1 MAAKGSPE
9 ERAALAR
16 AKARLD
22 RLDYHPRPVRT
33 AYTRI
38 LHVPW
43 LFRAPWFRRFTG
55 YESCE
60 QIFIRL
66 PLADVSDDLICHE
79 LCHVWQEQH
88 GRLWMWLSYLT
99 AGYRENPNELEA
111 RRAVE
116 LTR

>member
-1 MAAKGSPE
+1 MRRSPE
-9 ERAALAR
+9 EIETIKR

-22 RLDYHPRPVRT
+22 QLDFYPEPVRIGHV
-33 AYTRI
+33 RI

-43 LFRAPWFRRFTG
+43 LFRLPWFRRFQG

-60 QIFIRL
+60 QIFIRR
-66 PLADVSDDLICHE
+66 PLAEVSDDLICHE

-99 AGYRENPNELEA
+99 AGYRHNQNEIEA